1 VIDERAGCCRAGGSD
16 GSVVARPIDDVVG

>member
-16 GSVVARPIDDVVG
+16 GSVVAPAIDDVVG